1 MINYI
6 LMEQRKPLY
15 LSPQVEAV
23 ELRTEGV
30 ICQSLAVLEMDIESP
45 SVGTEDYT
53 WNEPVIE

>member
-1 MINYI
+1 
-6 LMEQRKPLY
+6 MEQRKPLY

-45 SVGTEDYT
+45 SVGTEDYS